1 MWVRGKTLAN
11 QYREADFFSLV
22 IRTVQQWMGC
32 VGNGQPVEDVLRQHD
47 GWLRSCRSA
56 PLSVIR
62 GPDPTD
68 ALLMV
73 YVLDAQLC
81 LTLCDLMDCSPP
93 GAAVQGI
100 IQARILEW
108 VAISFSRGSS

>member
-1 MWVRGKTLAN
+1 MAN

-56 PLSVIR
+56 PLSVI
-62 GPDPTD
+62 
-68 ALLMV
+68 
-73 YVLDAQLC
+73 
-81 LTLCDLMDCSPP
+81 
-93 GAAVQGI
+93 
-100 IQARILEW
+100 
-108 VAISFSRGSS
+108 